1 MIIEQTENKCNPNDC
16 PHPCGTYETCLKCK
30 ASGDNINYIYV
41 TDGRKMTKWKTL
53 DRVRAEMIKKEID
66 EYLWKIGFT
75 NWIDASRAEVKNN
88 IFNII
93 DSYYPK

>member
-1 MIIEQTENKCNPNDC
+1 MIIEQTENKCNLND
-16 PHPCGTYETCLKCK
+16 
-30 ASGDNINYIYV
+30 
-41 TDGRKMTKWKTL
+41 WL
-53 DRVRAEMIKKEID
+53 DRARAEMIKKEID